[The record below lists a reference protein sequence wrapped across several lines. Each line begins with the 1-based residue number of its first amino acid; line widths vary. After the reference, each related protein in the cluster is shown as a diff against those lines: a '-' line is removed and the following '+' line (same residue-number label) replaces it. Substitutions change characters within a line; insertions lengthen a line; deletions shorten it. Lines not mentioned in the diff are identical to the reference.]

1 MRPMKILP
9 CLIVASAMLLSAGA
23 LAQNQP
29 YPSKPIRMMV
39 PAAPGGVTDI
49 VARAI
54 APQLTESLGQSII
67 VDNRSGAGGVP
78 GTDTVAKSAPDG
90 YTLLAV
96 FDSFISNPFV
106 FGNTPYDTVRD
117 FAPVALLIR
126 GPQLVVAHP
135 KLGLKSFNE
144 LLALAKSRR
153 APLIFATA
161 GAATSSRLS
170 VELFKSTAQIDAT
183 LIHYKGGG
191 PALTDLLGGHVEAMI
206 ASAGLVMTNVK
217 NGRLTVLAVTSRER
231 SALVPGVPA
240 VSEFVP
246 HFEAQSWVGILAPA
260 GTPRAVITRLND
272 VLRKAV
278 AQPEARERF
287 AQQGYEIVGS
297 SPEQF
302 GAWIRSES
310 AKWGKIIRE
319 RGITA
324 E

>member
-1 MRPMKILP
+1 M
-9 CLIVASAMLLSAGA
+9 SGA
-23 LAQNQP
+23 
-29 YPSKPIRMMV
+29 
-39 PAAPGGVTDI
+39 AAPLPGWRLSQVL
-49 VARAI
+49 I
-54 APQLTESLGQSII
+54 AL
-67 VDNRSGAGGVP
+67 VYA
-78 GTDTVAKSAPDG
+78 A
-90 YTLLAV
+90 TLLT
-96 FDSFISNPFV
+96 
-106 FGNTPYDTVRD
+106 FGVVSASVLLWHLPTLERDHEAQVQRQARD
-117 FAPVALLIR
+117 FLR
-126 GPQLVVAHP
+126 RE
-135 KLGLKSFNE
+135 E
-144 LLALAKSRR
+144 LLVRALETQ
-153 APLIFATA
+153 LGI
-161 GAATSSRLS
+161 
-170 VELFKSTAQIDAT
+170 TAQAAGQ
-183 LIHYKGGG
+183 LGG

-231 SALVPGVPA
+231 SSLVPGVPA

>member
-1 MRPMKILP
+1 MRPMKIHS
-9 CLIVASAMLLSAGA
+9 CLFAAAALLTAAPAFS
-23 LAQNQP
+23 QP

-117 FAPVALLIR
+117 FAPVSLLIR

-144 LLALAKSRR
+144 LLALARSRR
-153 APLIFATA
+153 APLMFATA

-231 SALVPGVPA
+231 SPLVPDVPA

-246 HFEAQSWVGILAPA
+246 RFEAQSWVGILAPA
-260 GTPRAVITRLND
+260 GTPRAVIARLND

-297 SPEQF
+297 APEQF
-302 GAWIRSES
+302 GSWIRSES
-310 AKWGKIIRE
+310 DKWGKIIRE